1 MTVRL
6 VYKRFVQFGLAGAQ
20 SRPTLP
26 TGRLGMK
33 VSTIQRRCAYM
44 IAGTAVLAFF
54 LAFASSVHGAED
66 TSHKVYSPA
75 PMDSE

>member
-1 MTVRL
+1 
-6 VYKRFVQFGLAGAQ
+6 
-20 SRPTLP
+20 
-26 TGRLGMK
+26 
-33 VSTIQRRCAYM
+33 M